1 LDLCGNPMDAFNYI
15 NTHAMQISNK
25 NLVEISRQNM
35 SSEIIEPIYN
45 TDQLLDLLKLSRRT
59 LQKWRDT
66 GVIKFSSIGSKF
78 YYRHSDV
85 IAMLNVFKINN

>member
-1 LDLCGNPMDAFNYI
+1 
-15 NTHAMQISNK
+15 MQKIRGMKLNNK
-25 NLVEISRQNM
+25 NLDEISRQNM
-35 SSEIIEPIYN
+35 GSEVVEPIYN
-45 TDQLLDLLKLSRRT
+45 TDQLLDLLKLSRKT